1 MGVLN
6 QMQSLSVLR
15 VLTLCLL
22 IYVII
27 SPYPVFSTETSQ
39 QTQSE
44 LKKLQEIITRQQE
57 ELNRQAEQIKQQQEL
72 LKSLQRQIEDLQ
84 KTGQTKIE
92 QKPVTETKTSPSVQ
106 IVTSG
111 DDRYK
116 IILSGQVN
124 RAVNIVS
131 DGLGT

>member
-1 MGVLN
+1 MRNIFLITVFI
-6 QMQSLSVLR
+6 LSFIQI
-15 VLTLCLL
+15 CYADND
-22 IYVII
+22 I
-27 SPYPVFSTETSQ
+27 ET
-39 QTQSE
+39 

-84 KTGQTKIE
+84 KTGQTEIE